1 MKLLVSVVNEEE
13 AREALAGGADIIDVK
28 NPLEG
33 SLGASFPKVIRRVVE
48 LSSGFEV
55 SAAIGDM
62 PNLPGT
68 AALAALGAA
77 SCGVDYI
84 KIGLLGPQNAHEAI
98 YLLERT
104 TEAVREANPHTRV
117 IPVAYADAR
126 KVGSL
131 DPLLLPQVA
140 QAAGAD
146 GCMLDTAVKDGSSL
160 FDFLDLN
167 TLRRFVR
174 EVHEGGFLC
183 ALAGSL
189 RAKDLALVWELGA
202 DIAGVRGAACIGDR
216 RGGKVTREKVL
227 SLHSCLPGRCYNER
241 KRTSAQK

>member
-33 SLGASFPKVIRRVVE
+33 SLGANFPKVIRRVVE

-68 AALAALGAA
+68 ASLAALGAA
-77 SCGVDYI
+77 SCGVDYV
-84 KIGLLGPQNAHEAI
+84 KIGLLGPQNAPEAI
-98 YLLERT
+98 YLLQRT
-104 TEAVREANPHTRV
+104 TEAVREANPRCRV

-126 KVGSL
+126 RVGSL

-140 QAAGAD
+140 LTAGAD

-160 FDFLDLN
+160 FDFLNLD
-167 TLRRFVR
+167 TLRKFIR
-174 EVHEGGFLC
+174 EVHDRNFLC

-189 RAKDLALVWELGA
+189 KAEDLSLVWELGA
-202 DIAGVRGAACIGDR
+202 DIAGVRGAACIGGR
-216 RGGKVTREKVL
+216 REGKVTREKVL
-227 SLHSCLPGRCYNER
+227 SLNSCLRRRC
-241 KRTSAQK
+241 

>member
-33 SLGASFPKVIRRVVE
+33 SLGANFPKVIRRVVE
-48 LSSGFEV
+48 LSFGFEV

-68 AALAALGAA
+68 ASLAALGAA
-77 SCGVDYI
+77 SYGVDYI
-84 KIGLLGPQNAHEAI
+84 KIGLMGPQNAGEAI
-98 YLLERT
+98 YLMQRI
-104 TEAVREANPHTRV
+104 TETVREANSRTRV
-117 IPVAYADAR
+117 IAVAYADAR
-126 KVGSL
+126 RVGSL

-140 QAAGAD
+140 LAAGAD

-160 FDFLDLN
+160 FDFLDLD
-167 TLRRFVR
+167 TLRKFVR
-174 EVHEGGFLC
+174 EVHDQGFLC

-189 RAKDLALVWELGA
+189 KAEDLSLVWELGA

-216 RGGKVTREKVL
+216 REARVAREKIL
-227 SLHSCLPGRCYNER
+227 SLSSCVPRR
-241 KRTSAQK
+241 R